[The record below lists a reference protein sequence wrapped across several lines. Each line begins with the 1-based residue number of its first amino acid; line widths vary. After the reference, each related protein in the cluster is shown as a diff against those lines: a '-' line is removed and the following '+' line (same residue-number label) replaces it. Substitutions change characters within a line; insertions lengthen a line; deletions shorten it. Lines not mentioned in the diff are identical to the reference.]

1 MTEDGDMPEKRDPA
15 LPEAEPM
22 PEPATRNRAA
32 ERAERKAADL
42 ARGREKFQERARQAA
57 EGVNGA

>member
-1 MTEDGDMPEKRDPA
+1 MPEKRDPA

-22 PEPATRNRAA
+22 PEPATRDRAA

-42 ARGREKFQERARQAA
+42 ARGREKFQERVRKAA